1 MSLTIDHPQVAATPR
16 LSRFQAGALVAAP
29 ALAVVARVLITPW
42 YQDDANKPDNSRVL
56 TEVADSVGRNQAG
69 AVLAVLSAALFVVA
83 AIVVG
88 GIVRARSPRVAW
100 AGVVLAGLGAFGLA
114 LFAAF
119 VGVITIMAGHDDR
132 EAMLELM
139 TRLNESAVAGVSF
152 LVLVLGAVGWL
163 VLGYGLYRAAAI
175 PRAAAVFSA
184 VGGAGVMLTTT
195 GPAISFIAGSAVLC
209 LLGFAWVALA
219 AQRRS

>member
-1 MSLTIDHPQVAATPR
+1 MSQVIDHPQVATPG

-29 ALAVVARVLITPW
+29 VPAIVARVLITPW

-56 TEVADSVGRNQAG
+56 TEVADSVGRNQVG
-69 AVLAVLSAALFVVA
+69 AMLAVLSAALFVLA

-88 GIVRARSPRVAW
+88 GLVRARSPRV
-100 AGVVLAGLGAFGLA
+100 GLTGLVLAGSGAFGLA

-152 LVLVLGAVGWL
+152 VVLVLGAVGWL

-184 VGGAGVMLTTT
+184 LGGAGVMLTTT

-209 LLGFAWVALA
+209 LFGFAWVALA

>member
-1 MSLTIDHPQVAATPR
+1 MSLTIDQSQVAATPS
-16 LSRFQAGALVAAP
+16 LSRFRAGALVAAP
-29 ALAVVARVLITPW
+29 ALAVVARLLTTPW
-42 YQDDANKPDNSRVL
+42 YQDDNQPDDARVL
-56 TEVADSVGRNQAG
+56 TEIADAMGRNQVG
-69 AVLAVLSAALFVVA
+69 AVLAFLSAVLFAVA
-83 AIVVG
+83 AIVVAQ
-88 GIVRARSPRVAW
+88 IVRARSPRVAW
-100 AGVVLAGLGAFGLA
+100 AGVVMAGFGAFGLS

-119 VGVITIMAGHDDR
+119 VGVITIMAGHDDL

-152 LVLVLGAVGWL
+152 FVLVLGAVGWL

-184 VGGAGVMLTTT
+184 VGGAGVMLTTP

>member
-1 MSLTIDHPQVAATPR
+1 MSLTIDHSQVAATPR
-16 LSRFQAGALVAAP
+16 LSRLQAGALVAAP
-29 ALAVVARVLITPW
+29 ALAVVARVLLTPW

-69 AVLAVLSAALFVVA
+69 AVLAVLSATLFVVA

-100 AGVVLAGLGAFGLA
+100 AGVVLAGFGAFGLA
-114 LFAAF
+114 LFSAF

-139 TRLNESAVAGVSF
+139 TRLNDSAVAGVSF

-163 VLGYGLYRAAAI
+163 FLGYGLYRAAPI
-175 PRAAAVFSA
+175 PRAAAVVSA
-184 VGGAGVMLTTT
+184 IGVAGVMLTTP
-195 GPAISFIAGSAVLC
+195 GPAIAYIAGSAVLC

>member
-1 MSLTIDHPQVAATPR
+1 
-16 LSRFQAGALVAAP
+16 
-29 ALAVVARVLITPW
+29 
-42 YQDDANKPDNSRVL
+42 
-56 TEVADSVGRNQAG
+56 
-69 AVLAVLSAALFVVA
+69 
-83 AIVVG
+83 
-88 GIVRARSPRVAW
+88 
-100 AGVVLAGLGAFGLA
+100 
-114 LFAAF
+114 
-119 VGVITIMAGHDDR
+119 MAGHDDR

-175 PRAAAVFSA
+175 PRAAAVVSA
-184 VGGAGVMLTTT
+184 VGGAGVTLDDA
-195 GPAISFIAGSAVLC
+195 GPARSSFIAGSAVLC